1 MKINLQKHGYPES
14 LIINGFKKAS
24 MIPKEDLRRP
34 KTKNEEN
41 FLAFITTE
49 NPNNPNVF
57 PLVRNS
63 IDTLIRKKVDGFTQ
77 TRKVIHS
84 KRQSPNLKR
93 LLTSSVLSRK
103 ENKVSKCGDTRCK
116 CCDHLVISNKHTFKK
131 TKKTFEL
138 KSPMSCNSQ
147 NLIYVI
153 ICPTC
158 QEEYIGETGKGKT
171 KLRDRVRV
179 HRQHIQQ
186 PELAILPVSKH
197 LRNCGKGNFNIFP
210 FFQLKTNDENLRK
223 TYETKFIKEFRPKL
237 NMI

>member
-1 MKINLQKHGYPES
+1 
-14 LIINGFKKAS
+14 
-24 MIPKEDLRRP
+24 
-34 KTKNEEN
+34 
-41 FLAFITTE
+41 
-49 NPNNPNVF
+49 
-57 PLVRNS
+57 
-63 IDTLIRKKVDGFTQ
+63 
-77 TRKVIHS
+77 
-84 KRQSPNLKR
+84 
-93 LLTSSVLSRK
+93 
-103 ENKVSKCGDTRCK
+103 
-116 CCDHLVISNKHTFKK
+116 
-131 TKKTFEL
+131 
-138 KSPMSCNSQ
+138 MSCNSQ